1 MLNISPNKLNEK
13 VDLSRYT
20 AAQKVFHKR
29 HYKHFNR
36 FLLSFAIIGIVVL
49 FLPWTQ
55 NISGEG
61 YLTTLDPDQRP
72 QTIQSPIPGRI
83 EKWYVRE
90 GDYVKK
96 GDTILFMSE
105 VKNEYFDPKLI
116 ERTGQQIQAKNMAV
130 SSYQEKMRALH
141 TGVLHPVALQVT
153 LERLAALKL
162 GQVAHHRNKD
172 FLGDVCDYVVL
183 TYS

>member
-130 SSYQEKMRALH
+130 SSYQEKMRALQ
-141 TGVLHPVALQVT
+141 TQIQALEQ
-153 LERLAALKL
+153 
-162 GQVAHHRNKD
+162 
-172 FLGDVCDYVVL
+172 
-183 TYS
+183 